1 MLGAYVVVLEV
12 AGLFLGQH
20 HDLARTLGEPFEHGR
35 ILS

>member
-1 MLGAYVVVLEV
+1 MLRAYVVVLEI

-20 HDLARTLGEPFEHGR
+20 YDLARTLREPFEHGR